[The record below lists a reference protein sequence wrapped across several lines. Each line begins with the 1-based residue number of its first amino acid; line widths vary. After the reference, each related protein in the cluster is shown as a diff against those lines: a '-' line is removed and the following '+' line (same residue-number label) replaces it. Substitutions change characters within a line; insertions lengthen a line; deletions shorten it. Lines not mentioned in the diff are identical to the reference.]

1 MSEINFKVD
10 KTKCI
15 HCGLCAKDCIAA
27 VITMDENNNPVASAS
42 QRCIK
47 CQHCLSIC
55 PVGAISVFD
64 KNPENS
70 DQIYSQN
77 PDMILNLIK
86 SRRSDRN
93 YKNENLDSDKMNKL
107 KDMLKW
113 IPTGCNVHKLH
124 FSFIDDVEVM
134 NEFRNYTN
142 NKIITALTKKPVKAV
157 LNTFK
162 NYIKLFLGGDDVI
175 FRGAPHMLVVS
186 NNISA
191 PCAKEDAVIAL
202 SYFEL
207 YAQSLGVGTCWC
219 GFADT
224 CMKLFPE
231 LCEYMKIPEGYKPE
245 YVMLFG
251 PKSLNYARTTQPAD
265 VSVVSAEKT
274 GFEKMSASRK
284 LKRYFWN
291 FIR

>member
-1 MSEINFKVD
+1 MSDINFKVD
-10 KTKCI
+10 ENKCI

-27 VITMDENNNPVASAS
+27 VITMDENNTPKATAP
-42 QRCIK
+42 QRCIQ
-47 CQHCLSIC
+47 CQHCLAIC
-55 PVGAISVFD
+55 PVGAISIMD

-70 DQIYSQN
+70 EQIYAQN

-93 YKNENLDSDKMNKL
+93 YKNENLDANRMNKL
-107 KDMLKW
+107 KDMLKY
-113 IPTGCNVHKLH
+113 IPTGCNVRKLH

-134 NEFRNYTN
+134 NEFRNHTN

-157 LNTFK
+157 LNTFQ
-162 NYIKLFLGGDDVI
+162 NYIKLFLDGDDVV

-186 NNISA
+186 NHITA
-191 PCAKEDAVIAL
+191 PCAKEDAIIAL

-231 LCEYMKIPEGYKPE
+231 LCEYMNIPGGYKPE
-245 YVMLFG
+245 YVILFG
-251 PKSLNYARTTQPAD
+251 PKAVNYARTTQPNEMTI
-265 VSVVSAEKT
+265 VSAKKV
-274 GFEKMSASRK
+274 GFEKMSAAKK